1 MSHRGRPQT
10 DSLGGLGSV
19 APADGRPV
27 VLGWMEE
34 PQ

>member
-1 MSHRGRPQT
+1 MSYRGRPQT

-19 APADGRPV
+19 APADGCSV
-27 VLGWMEE
+27 ALGSMEE